1 MWIALTGIGAWSAV
15 VIFVA
20 LMMATSKERDRM
32 EEEAIE
38 DYERRRLWGETR
50 GQWNRSRLAI
60 IHSRSRLEDTVR

>member
-15 VIFVA
+15 MFFVV

-38 DYERRRLWGETR
+38 DYQRRLWEE
-50 GQWNRSRLAI
+50 
-60 IHSRSRLEDTVR
+60 IHYQRESKPPR